1 MTPPGAAA
9 LWVLRCDGG
18 YLGEGAGRG
27 KRDFASAADF
37 LAQPPPKPGI
47 GKSDAPRSLAALPG
61 RDTRASI

>member
-37 LAQPPPKPGI
+37 LAQALPNLSI
-47 GKSDAPRSLAALPG
+47 GKTDACASLAALPERAG
-61 RDTRASI
+61 RASI